1 MLQTIKRLTGWPWF
15 DLGPA
20 PIFTAIPYSTFR
32 WQDHAWFRQSRIEE
46 IDAQVRDLKT
56 AIETAKKTKR
66 ARRHLYAKLHE
77 LTTERLR
84 LEGEG

>member
-1 MLQTIKRLTGWPWF
+1 VLNAIKRLTGWPWF
-15 DLGPA
+15 ERPNPTAHYAAFLQWQAA
-20 PIFTAIPYSTFR
+20 P
-32 WQDHAWFRQSRIEE
+32 WFQTSRLQE

-84 LEGEG
+84 IERGL

>member
-1 MLQTIKRLTGWPWF
+1 MLNTIKRLTGYPWF
-15 DLGPA
+15 GKPA
-20 PIFTAIPYSTFR
+20 PRVPYEVLC
-32 WQDHAWFRQSRIEE
+32 WHEHPWFYTSRLQE

-84 LEGEG
+84 IERGF

>member
-1 MLQTIKRLTGWPWF
+1 MLNAIKRLTGWPWF
-15 DLGPA
+15 ERPS
-20 PIFTAIPYSTFR
+20 PIAFVRP
-32 WQDHAWFRQSRIEE
+32 WPKWHEHPWFHTSRLQE

-56 AIETAKKTKR
+56 AIETAKRTKR

-84 LEGEG
+84 IERGVSEA

>member
-15 DLGPA
+15 EPVRIEA
-20 PIFTAIPYSTFR
+20 VPFTPWN
-32 WQDHAWFRQSRIEE
+32 WQIHAWFRQSRIEE

-84 LEGEG
+84 IEGQR

>member
-15 DLGPA
+15 ERPS
-20 PIFTAIPYSTFR
+20 PIPFVRPWPT
-32 WQDHAWFRQSRIEE
+32 WQNAAWFRQSRIEE

-66 ARRHLYAKLHE
+66 ARRHFYAKLHE

>member
-1 MLQTIKRLTGWPWF
+1 VLNAIKRLTGWPWF
-15 DLGPA
+15 ERPRDPG
-20 PIFTAIPYSTFR
+20 FYFGWMEDT
-32 WQDHAWFRQSRIEE
+32 WFQTSRLQE

-84 LEGEG
+84 IERGL

>member
-1 MLQTIKRLTGWPWF
+1 MLNAIKRLTGWPWF
-15 DLGPA
+15 VRDAEKAPMQTGWESDL
-20 PIFTAIPYSTFR
+20 
-32 WQDHAWFRQSRIEE
+32 WFRMSRLQE

-66 ARRHLYAKLHE
+66 ARRHLYAKLHD

-84 LEGEG
+84 IERGL

>member
-1 MLQTIKRLTGWPWF
+1 VLNAIKRLTGWPWF
-15 DLGPA
+15 VRDAEKAPMQTGWESDL
-20 PIFTAIPYSTFR
+20 
-32 WQDHAWFRQSRIEE
+32 WFRMSRLQE

-66 ARRHLYAKLHE
+66 ARRHLYAKLHD

-84 LEGEG
+84 IERGL